1 MNREEFFA
9 KLSPMDAEQLRK
21 ALWNLYW
28 RGSAPLRERIEN
40 ELDPAEDHRREN
52 AANKPPDPDEVLADV
67 TEFAELARSG
77 AYVAGDRRVTRNQRT
92 KWRVTFRQLATNAQS
107 ALHAEDT
114 GPAEQAMELMIDLA
128 CEASRGGYFRSEDPL
143 VAARFVVS
151 HAAAALWQTMLDQHG
166 FGAFA
171 ERAAPQLI
179 RWESRYGWTQ
189 GYGKVSGHETSL
201 AEVLE
206 PMLTTPDMWAG
217 FAGTYLT
224 ALDAIARTGS
234 ARRIVGSWGV
244 GDADWTRRQRTENL
258 AAWNGRLLDKLEG
271 DILDRL
277 VKHPAFSGNELIF
290 LQARLARKRG
300 DLDRTRKLIQE
311 CLGKL
316 PGHQGFL
323 GFALEVDAELPP
335 ASREKLEEQARLE
348 AMMRGSGET
357 SVAVSSSP
365 FPRHP

>member
-1 MNREEFFA
+1 MPPKPKRMNREEFFA

-40 ELDPAEDHRREN
+40 ELDPAED
-52 AANKPPDPDEVLADV
+52 
-67 TEFAELARSG
+67 
-77 AYVAGDRRVTRNQRT
+77 
-92 KWRVTFRQLATNAQS
+92 
-107 ALHAEDT
+107 
-114 GPAEQAMELMIDLA
+114 AMELMIDLA

-206 PMLTTPDMWAG
+206 PKMTTPDMWA
-217 FAGTYLT
+217 
-224 ALDAIARTGS
+224 
-234 ARRIVGSWGV
+234 
-244 GDADWTRRQRTENL
+244 
-258 AAWNGRLLDKLEG
+258 
-271 DILDRL
+271 
-277 VKHPAFSGNELIF
+277 
-290 LQARLARKRG
+290 
-300 DLDRTRKLIQE
+300 
-311 CLGKL
+311 
-316 PGHQGFL
+316 
-323 GFALEVDAELPP
+323 
-335 ASREKLEEQARLE
+335 
-348 AMMRGSGET
+348 
-357 SVAVSSSP
+357 
-365 FPRHP
+365 